1 MLKAHRRF
9 PRVKEKLPR
18 QPDKQHGRATTK
30 GYSYYSIAR
39 NEKKGAYT
47 MSTNEMTSKIRELKE
62 LKAMAEEL
70 AQEITAIEDAIKAEL
85 TARNAEEMTVDVYKI
100 RWTKVTSSRFDT
112 TSFKKAMPELYGQFT
127 KTSESRRF
135 PIA

>member
-1 MLKAHRRF
+1 
-9 PRVKEKLPR
+9 
-18 QPDKQHGRATTK
+18 
-30 GYSYYSIAR
+30 
-39 NEKKGAYT
+39 
-47 MSTNEMTSKIRELKE
+47 MSANEMTAKVRELKE
-62 LKAMAEEL
+62 LK
-70 AQEITAIEDAIKAEL
+70 AIEDAIKAEL

-135 PIA
+135 SIA

>member
-1 MLKAHRRF
+1 
-9 PRVKEKLPR
+9 
-18 QPDKQHGRATTK
+18 
-30 GYSYYSIAR
+30 
-39 NEKKGAYT
+39 
-47 MSTNEMTSKIRELKE
+47 MSANEMTAKVRELKE

-70 AQEITAIEDAIKAEL
+70 AQEITAIEDCIKAEM
-85 TARNAEEMTVDVYKI
+85 TARNTDEMTVDVYKI

-135 PIA
+135 SIA

>member
-1 MLKAHRRF
+1 
-9 PRVKEKLPR
+9 
-18 QPDKQHGRATTK
+18 
-30 GYSYYSIAR
+30 
-39 NEKKGAYT
+39 
-47 MSTNEMTSKIRELKE
+47 MSANEMTAKVRELKE
-62 LKAMAEEL
+62 LKALAEEL

-112 TSFKKAMPELYGQFT
+112 TGFKKAMPELCGQFT

-135 PIA
+135 SIA

>member
-1 MLKAHRRF
+1 
-9 PRVKEKLPR
+9 
-18 QPDKQHGRATTK
+18 
-30 GYSYYSIAR
+30 
-39 NEKKGAYT
+39 
-47 MSTNEMTSKIRELKE
+47 MSANEMTAKVRELKE

-100 RWTKVTSSRFDT
+100 RWTRVTSSRFDT

-135 PIA
+135 SIA

>member
-62 LKAMAEEL
+62 LKAMAEE
-70 AQEITAIEDAIKAEL
+70 
-85 TARNAEEMTVDVYKI
+85 MTVDVYKI

-135 PIA
+135 SIA

>member
-1 MLKAHRRF
+1 
-9 PRVKEKLPR
+9 
-18 QPDKQHGRATTK
+18 
-30 GYSYYSIAR
+30 
-39 NEKKGAYT
+39 
-47 MSTNEMTSKIRELKE
+47 MTAKVRELKE
-62 LKAMAEEL
+62 LKALAEEL

-112 TSFKKAMPELYGQFT
+112 TGYKKAMPELYGKFT

-135 PIA
+135 SIA

>member
-1 MLKAHRRF
+1 
-9 PRVKEKLPR
+9 
-18 QPDKQHGRATTK
+18 
-30 GYSYYSIAR
+30 
-39 NEKKGAYT
+39 
-47 MSTNEMTSKIRELKE
+47 MSANEMTAKVRELKE

-70 AQEITAIEDAIKAEL
+70 AQEITAIEDVIKAEL

-100 RWTKVTSSRFDT
+100 RWTRVTSSRFDT

-135 PIA
+135 SIA

>member
-1 MLKAHRRF
+1 
-9 PRVKEKLPR
+9 
-18 QPDKQHGRATTK
+18 
-30 GYSYYSIAR
+30 
-39 NEKKGAYT
+39 
-47 MSTNEMTSKIRELKE
+47 MSANEMTAKVRELKE

-112 TSFKKAMPELYGQFT
+112 TSFKKATPELYGQFT

-135 PIA
+135 SIA